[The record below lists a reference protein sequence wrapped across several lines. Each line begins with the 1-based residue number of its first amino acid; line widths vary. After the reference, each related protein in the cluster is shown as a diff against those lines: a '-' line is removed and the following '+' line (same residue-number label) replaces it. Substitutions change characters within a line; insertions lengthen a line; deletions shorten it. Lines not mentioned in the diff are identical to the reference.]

1 MLISICRMLSVA
13 IETGVD
19 IGKHAEGILEAYTGT
34 EKVTGISGVHEQC
47 SAEMSFIP
55 ITNAKT
61 MFM

>member
-1 MLISICRMLSVA
+1 MLSVA
-13 IETGVD
+13 IETGLD
-19 IGKHAEGILEAYTGT
+19 IGQHAEGILEAYTGT
-34 EKVTGISGVHEQC
+34 EKVTGIRGVHEQC